1 MKKITLFLMLMLM
14 ALLPEKAICQVITLS
29 TDNGKTCKV
38 SIEVSQM
45 KNNLLDVFIRPV
57 WVTEVGLK
65 PIADNSSVLG
75 FSKDKIFI
83 NYPGFIKLR
92 DSALGSVITSNSEIK
107 LTYEVSEKFNGG
119 DFEFKFPFFYATTS
133 EAANDPSQR
142 EEFTFKRPRDFSL
155 AFNIPVSSIVNKYP
169 PALTILSPEGA
180 DEGFKKLIDTTM
192 VRVKLLATDAAGV
205 ESVTV
210 NNIQATRIDDSTY
223 VADIALKVG
232 YENPIVASATDKGG
246 KNTKK
251 QFSVQCTPKEIKA
264 IAVVAPPPTPTP
276 VVPEVILSDVDI
288 DVPVVATPNP
298 NKFALI
304 IGNEDYKSFQEGLNT
319 ESNVEFAIR
328 DAEVFREYAIKVFGV
343 PEENIIFRKNA
354 KALEMTREI
363 NRFNS
368 IAKTSNGKAELYVYY
383 AGHGIPDPKT
393 NEPFIVPVDV
403 SGNDLQFAI
412 KLNDFYKK
420 LTEFPTKRITIFLDA
435 CFSGGGRDQGLV
447 AARGVKIKP
456 RETLLKGNIVVF
468 AASSGEQSSLP
479 YKDKQHGIYT
489 YYLLKKL
496 KETSG
501 DISLKELSEF
511 LSTEVGIRSVL
522 INSKE
527 QNPQTNV
534 SPALGE
540 TWKTWKIK

>member
-1 MKKITLFLMLMLM
+1 MKKITLFVMLMVM
-14 ALLPEKAICQVITLS
+14 AFIPEKVISQVITLS

-38 SIEVSQM
+38 NIEVSQM
-45 KNNLLDVFIRPV
+45 KDNLLDVFIRPV

-65 PIADNSSVLG
+65 PITDNSSVLG

-92 DSALGSVITSNSEIK
+92 DSTLRSVFASNTEIK
-107 LTYEVSEKFNGG
+107 LTYEVSEKFSGG
-119 DFEFKFPFFYATTS
+119 DFEFKFPFFYA
-133 EAANDPSQR
+133 ANAESAKDPSQR
-142 EEFTFKRPRDFSL
+142 EEFTFKRPRDFAL
-155 AFNIPVSSIVNKYP
+155 AFNIPQSSIVNKYP

-223 VADIALKVG
+223 VADITLKSG

-251 QFSVQCTPKEIKA
+251 QFSVQCTPKEIKT
-264 IAVVAPPPTPTP
+264 IAVVAPPPAPAP
-276 VVPEVILSDVDI
+276 VVPEVILSDVDLDI
-288 DVPVVATPNP
+288 PVVATPDP

-304 IGNEDYKSFQEGLNT
+304 IGNEDYKSFQEGLNS

-328 DAEVFREYAIKVFGV
+328 DAEVFKEYVVKVIGV
-343 PEENIIFRKNA
+343 PEGNIIFRKNA
-354 KALEMTREI
+354 KAVEMTREI
-363 NRFNS
+363 NKFNF
-368 IAKTSNGKAELYVYY
+368 IAKTTGGKAELYVYY
-383 AGHGIPDPKT
+383 AGHGIPDPKS
-393 NEPFIVPVDV
+393 NEPYIVPVDV

-412 KLNDFYKK
+412 KLSDFYKK
-420 LTEFPTKRITIFLDA
+420 LTEFPTKRITVFLDA

-479 YKDKQHGIYT
+479 YKEKQHGIFT
-489 YYLLKKL
+489 YFLLKKL
-496 KETSG
+496 KETNG

-511 LSTEVGIRSVL
+511 LSTEVGIRSAMV
-522 INSKE
+522 NSKE

-534 SPALGE
+534 SPSMGE
-540 TWKTWKIK
+540 SWKILKIK